1 LYLLTFPTR
10 RSSDLPYLLKIAY
23 NVMLDLE
30 NIHPQP
36 YLFLLS
42 VYSLLNQ
49 HHTVGNKE
57 LNKMEF
63 SYLIVP
69 QPFAELML
77 HPDKLFDDNV
87 TNIAIIHIL
96 LEYEK
101 LYPYY
106 IPQHKMH
113 YQHLL

>member
-1 LYLLTFPTR
+1 
-10 RSSDLPYLLKIAY
+10 
-23 NVMLDLE
+23 MLDLE

-69 QPFAELML
+69 QPFVELML

-101 LYPYY
+101 LYPYRVHFIILSPCRARLSKY
-106 IPQHKMH
+106 KKGSTSPNPV
-113 YQHLL
+113 